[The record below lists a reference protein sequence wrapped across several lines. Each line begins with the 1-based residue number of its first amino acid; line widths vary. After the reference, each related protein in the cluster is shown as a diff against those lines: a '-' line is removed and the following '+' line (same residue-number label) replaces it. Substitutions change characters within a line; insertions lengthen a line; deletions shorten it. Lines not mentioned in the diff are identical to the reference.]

1 MQKPETNWYALDV
14 IVEPAAAEAIE
25 FAFNELDAL
34 GTEINY
40 FGPNTRETVTVTG
53 YFHEIPDEQLS
64 TGEIN
69 HALSVYGYSIRAIQ
83 GQQWRKIEET
93 DWLAEWKKHW
103 RPTVIGEFVIAPSW
117 ENVDDTDKIVIRI
130 EPNMAFGT
138 GTHETTQLCLRAIQ
152 NNFTAGEMFLD
163 VGTGT
168 GILAIAAAKLN
179 ARMDDAW
186 LPNKDDEPFIYAV
199 DTDEKSVEIAAENAM
214 LNGVAERIEFAVASI
229 TRDTPALDFVCA
241 NLTADVILQL
251 LPLLLAKTRRIL
263 LLSGILKEQEESVV
277 SQLEKLG
284 VAGPEIEQL
293 GEWISVLVN
302 TEKWL

>member
-1 MQKPETNWYALDV
+1 
-14 IVEPAAAEAIE
+14 
-25 FAFNELDAL
+25 
-34 GTEINY
+34 
-40 FGPNTRETVTVTG
+40 
-53 YFHEIPDEQLS
+53 
-64 TGEIN
+64 
-69 HALSVYGYSIRAIQ
+69 
-83 GQQWRKIEET
+83 
-93 DWLAEWKKHW
+93 
-103 RPTVIGEFVIAPSW
+103 
-117 ENVDDTDKIVIRI
+117 
-130 EPNMAFGT
+130 
-138 GTHETTQLCLRAIQ
+138 
-152 NNFTAGEMFLD
+152 MFLD

-186 LPNKDDEPFIYAV
+186 LPNKDDEPFIYAI

-214 LNGVAERIEFAVASI
+214 LNGVAEHIEVAVASI
-229 TRDTPALDFVCA
+229 TRDTPAFDFVCA

-284 VAGPEIEQL
+284 VTGPEIEQL